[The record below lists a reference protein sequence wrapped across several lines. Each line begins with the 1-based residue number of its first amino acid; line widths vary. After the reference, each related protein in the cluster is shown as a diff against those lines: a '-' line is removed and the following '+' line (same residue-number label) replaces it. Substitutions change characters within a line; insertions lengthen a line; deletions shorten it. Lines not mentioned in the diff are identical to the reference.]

1 MSKYDTKSNL
11 DLRALQMWAAMG
23 FDVLSCQNAK
33 EGVVHVC
40 LSLVHVQARAKVTN
54 TRVHVHV
61 CTSTNIIMGSSGLFP
76 PLF

>member
-40 LSLVHVQARAKVTN
+40 LSLVHVRLSRKNPNGQ
-54 TRVHVHV
+54 
-61 CTSTNIIMGSSGLFP
+61 
-76 PLF
+76 